1 MAVEEALRGV
11 WACPL
16 RRGINLS
23 DIKVDFHKMAS
34 KDAVNFMSLTLDG
47 KQVGQQIL
55 NALLQSG
62 GAGIEA
68 VINTTAYEPREIAKL
83 IRDENAHA
91 IILHP
96 TEKLYRFASGLH
108 ATIAKQKMP

>member
-1 MAVEEALRGV
+1 MRLAFGV
-11 WACPL
+11 FSPL

-23 DIKVDFHKMAS
+23 DIKVDFHKMAE
-34 KDAVNFMSLTLDG
+34 KDVVNFMSLTLDG

-83 IRDENAHA
+83 IRDKNAHA
-91 IILHP
+91 IIWHP
-96 TEKLYRFASGLH
+96 TEKLYRFASSLH

>member
-1 MAVEEALRGV
+1 MRLAFGV
-11 WACPL
+11 FSPL

-23 DIKVDFHKMAS
+23 DIKVDFHNMAEQ
-34 KDAVNFMSLTLDG
+34 DVVNMSLTLDG

-55 NALLQSG
+55 DALLQSG
-62 GAGIEA
+62 GAGIKA

-83 IRDENAHA
+83 ICDKNAHA
-91 IILHP
+91 IIWHP
-96 TEKLYRFASGLH
+96 TEKLYRFASSLH

>member
-1 MAVEEALRGV
+1 MRLAFGV
-11 WACPL
+11 FSPL

-23 DIKVDFHKMAS
+23 DIKVDFHNMAE
-34 KDAVNFMSLTLDG
+34 KDVVNFMSLTLDG

-62 GAGIEA
+62 GA

-83 IRDENAHA
+83 IRDKNAHA
-91 IILHP
+91 IIWHP
-96 TEKLYRFASGLH
+96 TEKLYRFASSLH

>member
-1 MAVEEALRGV
+1 MRLAFGV
-11 WACPL
+11 ISPL

-23 DIKVDFHKMAS
+23 DIKQRFHNMAE
-34 KDAVNFMSLTLDG
+34 KDVVNFMSLTLDG

-55 NALLQSG
+55 NALLESG
-62 GAGIEA
+62 GAGIKA

-83 IRDENAHA
+83 IRDKNAHA
-91 IILHP
+91 IIWHP
-96 TEKLYRFASGLH
+96 TEMIHRFASSLH